1 MSISD
6 RLTTIR
12 QRIAGVEPAE
22 HEARLLQLY
31 WNRAELKKEFVR
43 LQDERYRLLEQIRVH
58 ESAATQARE
67 QYAALEQYLGNPD
80 AGAHALVYFQL
91 RGLWR
96 NCSGRLER
104 FAEQLQQQ
112 QTDRERRR
120 QMIEFDQGRRRK
132 LADLERRIR
141 DARSTADVLEAH
153 LKLTTGKL
161 ESLRGFWNYFRR
173 RRLREEI
180 EVDRAKWDV
189 AATQV
194 TDLSDEHADAEAAS
208 APDFAELSV
217 DGRRIVNTAVI
228 AYAQQLVLALSQG
241 GLAMLAKETMTKRLL
256 EVKYGDREDCGR
268 FLALLREANATIERK
283 AADLGGLK
291 ERTDVLRAEAIYR
304 SDADTIP
311 LTDSI
316 GTLPAPTSLV
326 SGLETANRSGI
337 NVLVDDYWDVYK
349 ALMQ

>member
-6 RLTTIR
+6 RLNTIR
-12 QRIAGVEPAE
+12 HRIAGVQPEE

-31 WNRAELKKEFVR
+31 WNRAELKKELSR
-43 LQDERYRLLEQIRVH
+43 LQNERYKLLEQLRVH
-58 ESAATQARE
+58 EAAAEQARE

-96 NCSGRLER
+96 TCATKLER
-104 FAEQLQQQ
+104 FAQQLQQQ
-112 QTDRERRR
+112 QADRERRR
-120 QMIEFDQGRRRK
+120 QLIEFDQGRRRQ
-132 LADLERRIR
+132 LADLHRRIL
-141 DARSTADVLEAH
+141 DARSTADVLEAQ
-153 LKLTTGKL
+153 LKLMSGKL
-161 ESLRGFWNYFRR
+161 EAMRGFWNYFRR

-180 EVDRAKWDV
+180 EVERSKWDI

-194 TDLSDEHADAEAAS
+194 TDLSDEHADVEAMS
-208 APDFAELSV
+208 APEFPGISV

-228 AYAQQLVLALSQG
+228 AYAQQLVLALAQG
-241 GLAMLAKETMTKRLL
+241 GLAMLAKETTTKRLL
-256 EVKYGDREDCGR
+256 EVRYGDREDCGR
-268 FLALLREANATIERK
+268 LLALLRDAAAVVDRK
-283 AADLGGLK
+283 AADLAGLK
-291 ERTDVLRAEAIYR
+291 ERTDALRAEATYR
-304 SDADTIP
+304 SDADTVP

-316 GTLPAPTSLV
+316 GTLPAPTSIV

-349 ALMQ
+349 ALLQ